1 MAQVIVLKRS
11 SQPNKKPDV
20 NSLNLGEIAVNT
32 YDGKAFIK
40 RSGSAYSVEEI
51 VITNAINTGSITLT
65 QTGSFGEL
73 VVSNDANIQQDLY
86 VTRDI
91 ITNGDID
98 AAGDITGSNIHILG
112 NSMIGSSASSTHLIT
127 GSLIV
132 SGSTTQTGTNN
143 LYGNTLISGTL
154 TISSSQKYVDYTN
167 VANIPTLVSSSSQLT
182 ASYDARYVLSSSFSE
197 FSASVDYRLENAS
210 AGAGP
215 NTFDFNLDPNA
226 AGTVNYI
233 EDSTSTTRIYAYAQ
247 SASIVRNDIDIITIS
262 DTSMN
267 VTTGSI
273 TANYM
278 HLAKYI
284 TSTGDLD
291 FNV

>member
-1 MAQVIVLKRS
+1 M
-11 SQPNKKPDV
+11 
-20 NSLNLGEIAVNT
+20 
-32 YDGKAFIK
+32 
-40 RSGSAYSVEEI
+40 
-51 VITNAINTGSITLT
+51 
-65 QTGSFGEL
+65 
-73 VVSNDANIQQDLY
+73 
-86 VTRDI
+86 
-91 ITNGDID
+91 
-98 AAGDITGSNIHILG
+98 
-112 NSMIGSSASSTHLIT
+112 
-127 GSLIV
+127 
-132 SGSTTQTGTNN
+132 
-143 LYGNTLISGTL
+143 
-154 TISSSQKYVDYTN
+154 
-167 VANIPTLVSSSSQLT
+167 
-182 ASYDARYVLSSSFSE
+182 
-197 FSASVDYRLENAS
+197 ENAS